1 VIVARVRRTLRDRAL
16 IEPGMRVLAAC
27 SGGPDS
33 GAMLMALARLST
45 ELEFTLEAASVDHGL
60 RADAAADVA
69 IASEQ
74 AAAAGVAF
82 HALRVTVAHEG
93 SLQAGARAAR
103 YAALQTHARAIGAK
117 RIAVGHTQDDQAETV
132 LLRVLRGAG
141 LAGLSGI
148 EPLRADGVMR
158 PLIDCRRA
166 DVHAF
171 ATQHCPRVARD
182 ASNEVRQF
190 SRVRVR
196 QDLLPLLER
205 EDGAAIQHLS
215 DLADDARATALAL
228 LRAAETLLGA
238 SVQGDGSIDVST
250 WFTEPSAVRRAA
262 LRSWVARIAAIDVG
276 RGQLI
281 ELERA
286 ARAPAEIWLSAGW
299 VARSAGEGRISLSRD
314 PATSTA

>member
-1 VIVARVRRTLRDRAL
+1 MIVARVRRTIRERGL

-33 GAMLMALARLST
+33 GAMLITLARLSA
-45 ELEFTLEAASVDHGL
+45 ELDFTLEAASVDHGL

-69 IASEQ
+69 IAREQ

-82 HALRVTVAHEG
+82 HALKVAVERGG
-93 SLQAGARAAR
+93 SLQANARAAR
-103 YAALQTHARAIGAK
+103 YAALLACARELGAR

-141 LAGLSGI
+141 LGGLSGI

-166 DVHAF
+166 EVLAF
-171 ATQHCPRVARD
+171 ATQHALRYASD

-190 SRVRVR
+190 GRVRVR

-205 EDGAAIQHLS
+205 EDKAAIQHLS
-215 DLADDARATALAL
+215 DIADDARAAADVLV
-228 LRAAETLLGA
+228 RAAETLLAA
-238 SVQGDGSIDVST
+238 SLQGDGSIGVST
-250 WFTEPSAVRRAA
+250 WLTAPSAVRRAA
-262 LRSWVARIAAIDVG
+262 LRSWVARLATIDVG
-276 RGQLI
+276 RSQLI

-286 ARAPAEIWLSAGW
+286 LFVPAEVWLSAGW
-299 VARSAGEGRISLSRD
+299 VARSAGDGFVWLARD